1 MTSQMSIAIAD
12 QHLTFA
18 DSVATRL
25 LTQDDVEHASSHTSI
40 DALMATMVAQP
51 ADVALLEWEL
61 CATEEQPIRC
71 LQELHPDL
79 KILVTGDRQ
88 EAAQIVAALQAG
100 ALGWVPKDIAFD
112 ELLIG
117 IRTASR
123 GERWLP
129 TRLLTVVLEAMTA
142 DGGAQDRGQ
151 YLQQTLTP
159 REGEVLQCMVD
170 GLSRNEVAA
179 TLGMSPNTV
188 RTHVQSVLHKLG
200 VHSSLRAVALAREA
214 GLVARTG
221 GGLPQQRSGPSYR
234 GMPRL

>member
-1 MTSQMSIAIAD
+1 
-12 QHLTFA
+12 
-18 DSVATRL
+18 
-25 LTQDDVEHASSHTSI
+25 
-40 DALMATMVAQP
+40 
-51 ADVALLEWEL
+51 
-61 CATEEQPIRC
+61 
-71 LQELHPDL
+71 
-79 KILVTGDRQ
+79 
-88 EAAQIVAALQAG
+88 
-100 ALGWVPKDIAFD
+100 
-112 ELLIG
+112 
-117 IRTASR
+117 
-123 GERWLP
+123 LP

-221 GGLPQQRSGPSYR
+221 GGVPQQRSGPTYR
-234 GMPRL
+234 GLPRL